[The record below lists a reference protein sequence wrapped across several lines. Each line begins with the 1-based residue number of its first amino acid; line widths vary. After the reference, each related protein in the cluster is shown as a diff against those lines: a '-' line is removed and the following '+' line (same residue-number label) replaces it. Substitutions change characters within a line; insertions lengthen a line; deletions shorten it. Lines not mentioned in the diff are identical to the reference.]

1 MTLGPIDFVALEFPG
16 NKFNGEIMTE
26 LFSLVDQGMISI
38 YDLVV
43 VLKEQDGSVVVR
55 ELQELDPSSIKVMD
69 PLKAQSSQMLTY
81 DDINAIAEKLAPNS
95 TAGLLLIENL
105 WAKKIMKAFENA
117 DAKLLLFERIP
128 HEDVLRGLDDMAELQ
143 AAAS

>member
-16 NKFNGEIMTE
+16 NKFTGEILTE
-26 LFSLVDQGMISI
+26 LFDLVDKEIIHI

-55 ELQELDPSSIKVMD
+55 ELQELDPQNIKVFD
-69 PLKAQSSQMLTY
+69 PLKAESSQMLTY
-81 DDINAIAEKLAPNS
+81 DDINAVAEKLAPNS
-95 TAGLLLIENL
+95 SAGLMLIENL
-105 WAKKIMKAFENA
+105 WAKKVMRAFENA

-128 HEDVLRGLDDMAELQ
+128 HEDVEQGLADMAELK
-143 AAAS
+143 ATTV